1 MDSFYPVLW
10 LAAAVLSGAACLVG
24 HAARRR
30 GERWRSRS
38 LAGLLGTLLV
48 LVTIAAIVLHAEGVG
63 LGQWLFGFVA
73 GVVGLAV
80 LPALAFHTLG
90 WAVRGPVL
98 AGRLWFGT
106 TFAFAPYVFLVY
118 LVFAFGVAC
127 PDDCLS

>member
-30 GERWRSRS
+30 GERWRTRW
-38 LAGLLGTLLV
+38 LAVLLGALLV
-48 LVTIAAIVLHAEGVG
+48 LVTIAAIALHAEGVG
-63 LGQWLFGFVA
+63 LGQWLFGFAA

-80 LPALAFHTLG
+80 LPALAFYTLG

-98 AGRLWFGT
+98 AGAIWLGA